1 MLIRK
6 NYYDYKRNKI
16 ENLVLDVID
25 FLNQMMEQSVDFLLQ
40 PSKHN
45 KSTIIETEE
54 NINYYEKKTEKNIM
68 EIISLEQLDTS
79 EIKWMFSMS
88 RIIKELERVGDQLVN
103 ILTIS
108 DMVDTNELRSTVS
121 EFFKYEQT
129 MIEYLRLGIK
139 NDDHNKLK
147 AVIDHDVYVNKLN
160 KETFQEMVDLI
171 HETESFT
178 ESKLKVVIVSRF
190 LERVGDHLVNAAK
203 LYKRF
208 TDEIANE

>member
-6 NYYDYKRNKI
+6 NYYDYKHNKI

>member
-16 ENLVLDVID
+16 ENLVLKVID
-25 FLNQMMEQSVDFLLQ
+25 YLNQMMEQSVDFLLD

-45 KSTIIETEE
+45 KSTIMETEH

-68 EIISLEQLDTS
+68 EIISLEQLDKS
-79 EIKWMFSMS
+79 EIKWMFSMG
-88 RIIKELERVGDQLVN
+88 RIIKDLERVGDQLIN
-103 ILTIS
+103 ILTVS
-108 DMVDTNELRSTVS
+108 DMDDTNELRNTVS
-121 EFFKYEQT
+121 DFFKYEQT
-129 MIEYLRLGIK
+129 MIKYLSLGIK
-139 NDDHNKLK
+139 NDDQEKLK
-147 AVIDHDVYVNKLN
+147 EVIEHDVYVNNLN

-171 HETESFT
+171 ETESFT

-203 LYKRF
+203 LYKRSI
-208 TDEIANE
+208 DETIN